1 MAKRRSLQDDTVALK
16 TKVKESSAKSEN
28 PEGNPTIRSLRKRLK
43 RTQRKIRIGK
53 NGKSHGQLKKL
64 MPRNKTEEP

>member
-1 MAKRRSLQDDTVALK
+1 MAKRRSLQEDTVALS

-28 PEGNPTIRSLRKRLK
+28 PEGNAAIRSLRKRLK

-53 NGKSHGQLKKL
+53 KREAARTAKKADAE
-64 MPRNKTEEP
+64 K